1 MGLGRSLAL
10 PPHHFAAGWSAGCK
24 DLGDSLVSRMAWPP
38 GQPCFIPRAGL
49 APGSTAS
56 QPWGGVTTGLLQ
68 LSRQIIHTNLFKGA
82 NGFNY

>member
-10 PPHHFAAGWSAGCK
+10 PPHGSAAGWSAGYQ
-24 DLGDSLVSRMAWPP
+24 DLGDSLVPRTAQSP
-38 GQPCFIPRAGL
+38 GQPCFIPLAGS